1 MTTRDIISKLTTEL
15 VAGINTEV
23 QVVYLLAGIRKLIE
37 RDEVKDQYPDLN
49 FHCDWALH
57 SHLDRSAAK
66 AVLLKFDA
74 AHAIL
79 RDKQIE
85 LRDLPAT
92 LRREI
97 LRISETKSFKDELS
111 SFLEAYDL
119 PALTKTRLDG
129 WPYFLHLYCRV
140 IEDIP
145 LVVKD
150 TSANGP
156 QNISQVVVH
165 VDAANQDLEG
175 ETLFQVRWTLH
186 DKNGQS
192 GEIFIINSFTR

>member
-186 DKNGQS
+186 DKNGQ
-192 GEIFIINSFTR
+192 

>member
-1 MTTRDIISKLTTEL
+1 
-15 VAGINTEV
+15 V